1 MWYFSWILGINLAA
15 AIAVLNAM
23 YLEATYVSGERN
35 EAKTV
40 AAFVDAARAA
50 EARRRK

>member
-40 AAFVDAARAA
+40 AAFVDASHAA
-50 EARRRK
+50 EARRGR